1 MALIEQTAS
10 TIVTRDQLAE
20 VFKDP
25 RLLRAME
32 QVLQVVNEVVPAIN
46 AIGDASM
53 WVQTLTGLLP
63 NERLVIPGTGVTL
76 DYSAPNA
83 VTINVHVAID
93 ATTRI
98 TGLTNADDDAAAA
111 AAGVALHEPYMNGS
125 VFQVRQA

>member
-63 NERLVIPGTGVTL
+63 NEQVVIPGTGVTL
-76 DYSAPNA
+76 DYSTPNA